1 MKTIVLL
8 LNRTSARVSI
18 NHIKVY
24 KERITTTKKR
34 LLLLPWTRYI
44 LKSLKSCGGRRA
56 VTVGS
61 SRQIPDLESL

>member
-24 KERITTTKKR
+24 KERITRKKKTTTATYMKT
-34 LLLLPWTRYI
+34 LYTE
-44 LKSLKSCGGRRA
+44 KS
-56 VTVGS
+56 
-61 SRQIPDLESL
+61 